1 MSNKCVSLTA
11 RSYTDHKHY
20 RVSAEL
26 LELADVAMQVNLALD
41 SHQADP
47 EVEEELRA
55 LLV

>member
-1 MSNKCVSLTA
+1 MVAVLDWLVSE
-11 RSYTDHKHY
+11 KHY

-41 SHQADP
+41 SLQADP
-47 EVEEELRA
+47 KVEKDLRA